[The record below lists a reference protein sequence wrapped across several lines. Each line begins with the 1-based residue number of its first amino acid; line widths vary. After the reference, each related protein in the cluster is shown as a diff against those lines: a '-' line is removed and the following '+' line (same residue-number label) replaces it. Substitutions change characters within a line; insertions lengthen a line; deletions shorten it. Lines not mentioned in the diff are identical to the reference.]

1 MSEQTIHIS
10 ADMADRPMPAQVR
23 ELWNYRSLIW
33 TMIERDLRVRYKNS
47 ILGIFWSMITP
58 LAQAFVLT
66 IVIGFILG
74 TGPRSQS
81 AYILCAF
88 IPWFFFQTAIM
99 DASQAVL
106 SQIGLIKKIYFPREI
121 PVIATTGAS
130 LIHMCISLV
139 VFVIYRWGVL
149 SLVFRSW
156 PGMPPKQILFLP
168 VIILILFLL
177 TLGLSLLVAAMNVF
191 YEDVKFIVGVLLML
205 QMYLAPI
212 MYFPESIFYS
222 PRIPEHWRW
231 LLYHLYL
238 ANPICWTIDAFKQ
251 AFFGRIVMPIGSSM
265 RGSAPCG
272 PHAMVLTAP
281 LSLHFCLLALVLSC
295 IVCVYGYNKFNAAKW
310 TFTERP

>member
-1 MSEQTIHIS
+1 MSVETIHIS
-10 ADMADRPMPAQVR
+10 ADMANRPMLVQVR
-23 ELWNYRSLIW
+23 ELWGYRSLIW

-58 LAQAFVLT
+58 LAQAFILT
-66 IVIGFILG
+66 LVIGFILG
-74 TGPRSQS
+74 AGPRNMS

-130 LIHMCISLV
+130 LIHLCISLV
-139 VFVIYRWGVL
+139 VFVIYRWGIL
-149 SLVFRSW
+149 TLVFRSW
-156 PGMPPKQILFLP
+156 PGLPPKQIVFLP
-168 VIILILFLL
+168 VVILILFLL
-177 TLGLSLLVAAMNVF
+177 TLGLSFLVAAMNVF

-212 MYFPESIFYS
+212 MYFPENIFYS
-222 PRIPEHWRW
+222 PRIPEHWRS

-238 ANPICWTIDAFKQ
+238 VNPIAWTIDAFKQ
-251 AFFGRIVMPIGSSM
+251 VFFPRLLLPIGASL
-265 RGSAPCG
+265 RGGVPCG
-272 PHAMVLTAP
+272 PRAEVLTAQF
-281 LSLHFCLLALVLSC
+281 SVHYCLLALVVSC
-295 IVCVYGYNKFNAAKW
+295 VVCVYGYSRFNAAKW